1 MALDLLLE
9 IGVEELPASFVTH
22 AVAVLP
28 DLVKAELRQLRLEFK
43 DTWASGTP
51 RRLAFI
57 ASAVSEVQTDLD
69 EVVMGPSAR
78 VAFDAEGKPTK
89 AAAAFAA
96 KLGCDVSE
104 LTRTATPKGE
114 YVAGHRRES
123 GKPALEILTP
133 MLERI
138 CAAIPFRKSMRWGE
152 GETAF
157 GRPARW
163 LLALF
168 GQNALSIQFA
178 GLTSGRTTEG
188 HRFLDRAPRPLAAP
202 ANYVADLRNRHVIV
216 DISERKKLM
225 QDRLRECAQKLG
237 GVLIDDDFLVEE
249 NCNLVEDP
257 RVIAGSFEEGF
268 LMLPERVILNVARGH
283 QRYFGIRSADG
294 RLMPNYLAVVGT
306 AENPDNVRRGND
318 RVMRARLADAKF
330 FYTTDLDKPLPT
342 RRDQL
347 DDIIFHKRFSKGQS
361 SVGDKVRR
369 LEMLVPKLGELL
381 ALPESVIGTAR
392 EAAGLA
398 KCDLVTLMVGEI
410 PELQGEMGAVYAAAQ
425 GFDGAVATV
434 IGEHYQP
441 RSADDATAPSDAGA
455 LLALADRFD
464 TLVGCFAIGDVP
476 TGSADPLGLR
486 RATLGILR
494 TLFDKNWDL
503 EISRAMSAAYDLHH
517 VDLRQSAESDAHKKD
532 KSNVPTPEG
541 NKDKTVERLV
551 GFFKDRLRGLLTQPN
566 DVVDACLEVAAGR
579 PLDARRRAEALA
591 LMKLEVRAKV
601 GEVFKRAANIAKE
614 AGEATLRAPSDVC
627 ADVHPSELSLYD
639 AWLSLQSQLAAA
651 ESRRD
656 YPGSLEAIAEFAPRL
671 DRFFTDVFVM
681 VDELEIR
688 NNRLNLMRDIHR
700 GCSLIANF
708 GLLAGT

>member
-1 MALDLLLE
+1 MAQDLLLE

-28 DLVKAELRQLRLEFK
+28 DLVKAELKQLRLEFE

-57 ASAVSEVQTDLD
+57 ARGVSEVQSDLD

-89 AAAAFAA
+89 AAASFAA

-104 LTRTATPKGE
+104 LTRTTTPKGE

-123 GKPALEILTP
+123 GKPAFEVLTP

-168 GQNALSIQFA
+168 GESALTIQFA

-188 HRFLDRAPRPLAAP
+188 HRFLDKAPRPLSVP
-202 ANYVADLRNRHVIV
+202 ADYVSELRNRRVIV
-216 DISERKKLM
+216 DIAERKRLM
-225 QDRLRECAQKLG
+225 QERLRECAQKLG
-237 GVLIDDDFLVEE
+237 GTLIDDDFLVEE

-257 RVIAGSFEEGF
+257 QVIAGSFEEGF

-330 FYTTDLDKPLPT
+330 FYTTDLEKPLPT

-369 LEMLVPKLGELL
+369 LEMLAPKLGELL
-381 ALPESVIGTAR
+381 GLPDSVIGTAR
-392 EAAGLA
+392 DAAGLA

-425 GFDGAVATV
+425 GFDSGVATV

-441 RSADDATAPSDAGA
+441 RSADDATAASDPGA

-517 VDLRQSAESDAHKKD
+517 VALRHVAESDAKKID
-532 KSNVPTPEG
+532 KSKVQVPEG
-541 NKDKTVERLV
+541 KEKTLERL
-551 GFFKDRLRGLLTQPN
+551 GAFFKDRLRGLLTQPG
-566 DVVDACLEVAAGR
+566 DVIDACLDVAAGR
-579 PLDARRRAEALA
+579 PLDTRRRAEALA
-591 LMKLEVRAKV
+591 LMNLEVRAKV

-614 AGEATLRAPSDVC
+614 AGEASLRAPSEVC

-639 AWLSLQSQLAAA
+639 AWRSLQAQLAAA

-681 VDELEIR
+681 VDELEVR